1 MKFLKLEGKKEN
13 KKIIKIDKKS
23 KKIMNELNERLLI
36 SFYRFSNP

>member
-23 KKIMNELNERLLI
+23 KKIINEINEI
-36 SFYRFSNP
+36 KK